1 MPRTS
6 TASTNQT
13 TARTETMTI
22 DDPGSS
28 IGTPLHPVPA
38 QTGAG
43 KQSGTTS
50 VRWRALLLGCVTAAV
65 LSALLAGVIGYRLGH
80 AVPDDNSAEAGFAR
94 DMQVHHSQAVQ
105 MAFIV
110 RDKSKN
116 PTIRTIA
123 YDIISTQQ
131 QQAGQMFGWLEQWR
145 LPQAS
150 TQPPMSWMPTTH
162 VRQTT
167 THRGARMP
175 GMASESQL
183 SQMRSLVGAA
193 ADRRFL
199 TLMIAHHRGGVTM
212 AEAIQP
218 LTHHAA
224 VDSLAAAIE
233 TSQRAEIAQ
242 MSRLRATL

>member
-1 MPRTS
+1 MI
-6 TASTNQT
+6 
-13 TARTETMTI
+13 I
-22 DDPGSS
+22 DDAGSS
-28 IGTPLHPVPA
+28 IGTPLHPR
-38 QTGAG
+38 TGAET
-43 KQSGTTS
+43 QSVTTS

-80 AVPDDNSAEAGFAR
+80 AVPDGNSAEAGFAR

-105 MAFIV
+105 MAFII

-123 YDIISTQQ
+123 YDVISTQQ
-131 QQAGQMFGWLEQWR
+131 QQAGQMFGWLELWR
-145 LPQAS
+145 LPQAA

-162 VRQTT
+162 VRQTA
-167 THRGARMP
+167 THRGPRMP

-183 SQMRSLVGAA
+183 SQLRSLVGAA

-218 LTHHAA
+218 LTHNAA